1 MDETPRA
8 AGYQPRQV
16 DVQVERLTE
25 ALYAGHYR
33 RPGIAPTVTGPARH
47 VGGERAPR
55 RQAPATATAG
65 DARTALAAGW
75 ERTAP
80 LVDRTR
86 SVEKW
91 NLPKQISSSGIS
103 PDTCCNENVNDINQH
118 FRRLQESLW
127 MGDIGVK
134 AWQKSVF
141 RMKQIDF

>member
-1 MDETPRA
+1 M
-8 AGYQPRQV
+8 
-16 DVQVERLTE
+16 
-25 ALYAGHYR
+25 
-33 RPGIAPTVTGPARH
+33 
-47 VGGERAPR
+47 
-55 RQAPATATAG
+55 
-65 DARTALAAGW
+65 
-75 ERTAP
+75 
-80 LVDRTR
+80 
-86 SVEKW
+86 EKW